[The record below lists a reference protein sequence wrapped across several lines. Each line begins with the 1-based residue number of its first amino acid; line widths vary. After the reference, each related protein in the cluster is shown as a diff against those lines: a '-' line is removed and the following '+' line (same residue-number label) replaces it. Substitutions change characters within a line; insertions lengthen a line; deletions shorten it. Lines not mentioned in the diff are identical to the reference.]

1 VVGEHIK
8 LIDTGAAV
16 ARHLQNR
23 LVAELPQRVAGSGS
37 EEFFTS
43 GRVEVAS
50 RIMSMLWGK
59 EVVAQQLP
67 VEFM

>member
-1 VVGEHIK
+1 VVGENIT

-16 ARHLQNR
+16 ARHLQYR
-23 LVAELPQRVAGSGS
+23 MKAELPPRVNGKGS
-37 EEFFTS
+37 ETFFTS
-43 GRVEVAS
+43 SDAVEAS

-67 VEFM
+67 DEFL